1 MFFAVSVRL
10 FWSPLLNGMKE
21 AGSSLDEITAG
32 LVTLAKAFSL
42 QKTVELNLDDIVG
55 S

>member
-1 MFFAVSVRL
+1 MFFTVSVRL
-10 FWSPLLNGMKE
+10 FCSPLLKGMID

-42 QKTVELNLDDIVG
+42 RKTVELNLDDIVG